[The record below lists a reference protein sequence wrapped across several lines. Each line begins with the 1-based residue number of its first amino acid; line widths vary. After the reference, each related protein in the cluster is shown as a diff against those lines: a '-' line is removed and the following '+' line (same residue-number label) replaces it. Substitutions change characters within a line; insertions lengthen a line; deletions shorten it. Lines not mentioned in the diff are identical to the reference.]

1 MLNLQSILLKD
12 NSGIFFYPNLLN
24 LYIYIISEARF
35 ENDGVTLFK
44 KKKKRCMNIFVV
56 SYFGKCMKRLVPLS
70 SISVKFRATAG

>member
-44 KKKKRCMNIFVV
+44 KKKKKGVWIF
-56 SYFGKCMKRLVPLS
+56 L
-70 SISVKFRATAG
+70 